1 MEEKTKCLIIG
12 SGPAGYTAGIYAS
25 RANLSPIL
33 YTGMQMGGQLTTTT
47 KIENYPGFPTGIDG
61 LELMNNME
69 EQARNLGA
77 DIRFGS
83 IEKVDFSER
92 PFKIYPEDGG
102 VILAETV
109 IIATGASAKYLGMES
124 ETKYKGKGV
133 SACATCDGFFYKG
146 KDVAVVGGGDTAV
159 EEATY
164 LSTLCNKVYLI
175 HRRDE
180 LRASKAM
187 QEKIKGNDKIE
198 ILWSHTPKEFLGDEN
213 GLTGM
218 LLNDL
223 KGNCEAK
230 IDISGAFIAIG
241 HHPNTEVFA
250 DFIDLDQQNYIA
262 TIPGTTKTNV
272 DGVFAAGDVQDPKYR
287 QAITAA
293 ASGCKA
299 ALEVEK
305 FLMNN

>member
-133 SACATCDGFFYKG
+133 SGCATGDGF
-146 KDVAVVGGGDTAV
+146 V
-159 EEATY
+159 
-164 LSTLCNKVYLI
+164 
-175 HRRDE
+175 
-180 LRASKAM
+180 
-187 QEKIKGNDKIE
+187 
-198 ILWSHTPKEFLGDEN
+198 
-213 GLTGM
+213 
-218 LLNDL
+218 
-223 KGNCEAK
+223 
-230 IDISGAFIAIG
+230 
-241 HHPNTEVFA
+241 
-250 DFIDLDQQNYIA
+250 
-262 TIPGTTKTNV
+262 
-272 DGVFAAGDVQDPKYR
+272 
-287 QAITAA
+287 
-293 ASGCKA
+293 
-299 ALEVEK
+299 
-305 FLMNN
+305 